1 MLIGYVHNI
10 HDDAQ
15 DKLNLSAVP
24 VEPRTAL
31 QHRARDGIPS
41 NADGCFYCP

>member
-10 HDDAQ
+10 HDAQ
-15 DKLNLSAVP
+15 DQLNLSAVP
-24 VEPRTAL
+24 VEPPIAL
-31 QHRARDGIPS
+31 QHGARDGIPS